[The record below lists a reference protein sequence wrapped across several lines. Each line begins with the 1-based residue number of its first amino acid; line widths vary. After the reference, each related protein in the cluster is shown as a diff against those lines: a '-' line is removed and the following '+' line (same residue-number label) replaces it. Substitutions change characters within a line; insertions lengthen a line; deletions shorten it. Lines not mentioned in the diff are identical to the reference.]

1 MAIKTNNF
9 DVLLHFTFQIL
20 CFIIFSMIVTI
31 FFLLFL
37 FNFLDAYALQ
47 RFHNKCFVIYMFE
60 RLCGAIQ
67 RMFEFRNRIKIH
79 VNQRNFAMSIEIFHI
94 RWWPMLWWHC
104 CCNFAVAGSM
114 SIQLIHKAYFVC
126 DSFIFFSYSVV
137 LLLLVIEVRNAVIR
151 FGKRVDHIMEN
162 DMYTNGHMSIDIA
175 ICLYGTPVGFV
186 KITPVYTVV
195 VDLRYGFLCQTHHW
209 QCGCRQNHSRAL
221 HCIKTV
227 CPWARIEDDER
238 SESATEAREK
248 RYMRRWTRERT
259 MRKNGVKSQVQHIE
273 FG

>member
-31 FFLLFL
+31 FLLLFL

-79 VNQRNFAMSIEIFHI
+79 VNQQNFAMSIEIFHI

-114 SIQLIHKAYFVC
+114 SIQLIQKAYFVC
-126 DSFIFFSYSVV
+126 DSFIFFFFIFGRTSSPCHWSAQCSDTLWKESRSHHGKWHVYKWSYVYRYCNMS
-137 LLLLVIEVRNAVIR
+137 LWHSGR
-151 FGKRVDHIMEN
+151 F
-162 DMYTNGHMSIDIA
+162 
-175 ICLYGTPVGFV
+175 C
-186 KITPVYTVV
+186 
-195 VDLRYGFLCQTHHW
+195 
-209 QCGCRQNHSRAL
+209 
-221 HCIKTV
+221 
-227 CPWARIEDDER
+227 
-238 SESATEAREK
+238 
-248 RYMRRWTRERT
+248 
-259 MRKNGVKSQVQHIE
+259 
-273 FG
+273 